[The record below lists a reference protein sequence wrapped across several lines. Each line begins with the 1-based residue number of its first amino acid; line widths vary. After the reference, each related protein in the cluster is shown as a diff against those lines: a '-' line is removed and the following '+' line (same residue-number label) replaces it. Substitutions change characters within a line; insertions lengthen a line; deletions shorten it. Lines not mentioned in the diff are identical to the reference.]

1 MADVDR
7 VVRDGKTVGW
17 QARWRDPDGRQRKQ
31 TFRVKTEAQRHLAAM
46 VADAA
51 RGTYLDPAAGRV
63 TVTDY
68 ARHWAATRPH
78 RASSAT
84 AVESRIKHHIETT
97 RIGGMRIAAVRPTDV
112 QAWVTDRS
120 TVLAPSTLRVVVDLL
135 RAVMAAAVLDRVI
148 AVSPAVRLALPRREQ
163 SKVVPLSVVEVRTVA
178 AAMPPRCRALVL
190 VAAGLGLRLGELLGL
205 RVEDVDFLRRT
216 VHIRVQLLLNTKN
229 RGPLKTPRSE
239 RDIPLPT
246 MVAEA
251 LAAHMAEYPPG
262 KDGSVF
268 TARHGGP
275 FGHTYVE
282 KEFKAAVKASKLPVS
297 TTPHDCRHHFAS
309 VLLAAGESV
318 VTVAERLGDT
328 PAMVLEVYG
337 HVMPGSEDRTRK
349 AIDAAWASAP
359 DVPREASSQA

>member
-7 VVRDGKTVGW
+7 VVREGKTVGW

-31 TFRVKTEAQRHLAAM
+31 TFRVKAEAQRHLAAM
-46 VADAA
+46 LADAA

-84 AVESRIKHHIETT
+84 TVESRIKHHIEAT
-97 RIGGMRIAAVRPTDV
+97 RLSGMRIASVRPTDV

-120 TVLAPSTLRVVVDLL
+120 AVLAPSTLKVVVDLL

-148 AVSPAVRLALPRREQ
+148 AVSPATRLTLPRYEPP
-163 SKVVPLSVVEVRTVA
+163 KVVPLTVAEVRAAA
-178 AAMPPRCRALVL
+178 AAMPPRTRALVL
-190 VAAGLGLRLGELLGL
+190 VAAGLGLRIGELLGL

-246 MVAEA
+246 MVSEVI
-251 LAAHMAEYPPG
+251 AAHLAEYPSG

-268 TARHGGP
+268 TAQHGGP

-282 KEFKAAVKASKLPVS
+282 NTFKAAVNATGLPAS
-297 TTPHDCRHHFAS
+297 TTPHDLRHHFAS

-349 AIDAAWASAP
+349 AIDAAWSSAP
-359 DVPREASSQA
+359 NVPREAVNQS